1 MYTLADSIKDYRP
14 AIALAHYLPRHRLSQ
29 LRTGSFFFTLLAG
42 GAALGLP
49 FTPYE
54 AYSPLALGLAC
65 ISGALWLDQLLAYS
79 YHNSYYFYG
88 LSSIIDSEHERVGGA
103 TYDVAAALYRSE
115 GDIAYGFCTAPL
127 GLEVLLRCGLTQ
139 EDIAAYLEAPRQKIS
154 AASVPLPPEEIFTLI
169 GLGKYLH
176 QHDTAFAQLFTTH
189 GIKADDF
196 LATLRWI
203 IGTHHQ
209 LKRRERWWG
218 KDNLARNPGIGGELA
233 YGTAYLLQQYARDIR
248 TTAVFSTLSY
258 NPPLAQEKIIE
269 IEQTLARAKTAN
281 VLIIGEA
288 GVGKMDLLMAV
299 QKRLAQGQSLNAIN
313 GQHFVVLDTNRLFA
327 VHADKQS
334 LEIALLQIFDQAAAA
349 GNTIIVI
356 ENLSSVLR
364 QAEAIGVF
372 LPELLDEYLATP
384 NLHVVATDTPG
395 AYHRYLEPL
404 GAFTRRFTEILID
417 KPDLSATIRV
427 LESVALAQE
436 QRYNC
441 LFTYPG
447 LSAIAT
453 AADRYIVEGVM
464 PDKAI
469 ELLVDVATRASEQQ
483 LRIITAD
490 VVYTVVSQKTGIP
503 TGPIQDTERETLL
516 HLEDALH
523 RQVIGQQPA
532 LDAIARTMR
541 RARAG
546 IQAADKP
553 IGSFLFLGPTGVGK
567 TETAKALATIF
578 FGGAEKLERLDMSE
592 FSGPDALERLI
603 GANDQAGL
611 LADMLREHP
620 YCVLLL
626 DEFEKAHRDVHDLFL
641 QILDE
646 GVFTDARGATV
657 NARNTIIIATS
668 NAGSALILKTVAQ
681 RQSLQHLTAEIINHI
696 ITSGIYRPELIN
708 RFDST
713 IIFEP
718 LTPEE
723 QGQVATLLLKQLH
736 DRIEDRGFQLEIQ
749 PDVITFLITHG
760 YSAEFG
766 ARPMQRLIQDVLEEA
781 VAQKIISGAV
791 QVGET
796 ITLAARD
803 LTPPTA

>member
-14 AIALAHYLPRHRLSQ
+14 AIMLAHYIPRERLTQ
-29 LRTGSFFFTLLAG
+29 LRIGGFSLTVLLGSAAAALPFTLYAEY
-42 GAALGLP
+42 APIALGL
-49 FTPYE
+49 T
-54 AYSPLALGLAC
+54 C

-88 LSSIIDSEHERVGGA
+88 LNSIIGSEDEPVGGA

-115 GDIAYGFCTAPL
+115 TDVAYGFCTSPL
-127 GLEVLLRCGLTQ
+127 GTEVLLRCGLTQ
-139 EDIAAYLEAPRQKIS
+139 DAVADYLQNPRQKITTES
-154 AASVPLPPEEIFTLI
+154 IPLPQTEIFTLI
-169 GLGKYLH
+169 GLGKFLL
-176 QHDTAFAQLFTTH
+176 QTDSVFAKLFTKH
-189 GIKADDF
+189 GIKAEDY

-203 IGTHHQ
+203 IGTHHKQ
-209 LKRRERWWG
+209 KRQARWWS
-218 KDNLARNPGIGGELA
+218 KDRLAKNPGIGQELT

-248 TTAVFSTLSY
+248 TSAIFSTLSY
-258 NPPLAQEKIIE
+258 NPPLAVSKIIE
-269 IEQTLARAKTAN
+269 IEQTLTRAKTAN
-281 VLIIGEA
+281 ALIIGEA
-288 GVGKMDLLMAV
+288 GVGKMDLLMAI
-299 QKRLAQGQSLNAIN
+299 QKRMHSGEALSAIV

-334 LEIALLQIFDQAAAA
+334 LEVAFLQIFDQAAAA

-356 ENLSSVLR
+356 ENLSTVVR
-364 QAEAIGVF
+364 EAQALGVF

-384 NLHVVATDTPG
+384 FLHIIATDTPG
-395 AYHRYLEPL
+395 AYHTYLEPL
-404 GAFTRRFTEILID
+404 GAFTRRFVEITID
-417 KPDLSATIRV
+417 KLDLSATSKV

-436 QRYNC
+436 SRYQC
-441 LFTYPG
+441 LFTYPS

-453 AADRYIVEGVM
+453 TADRYIIEGVM

-469 ELLVDVATRASEQQ
+469 ELLIDVATRATEYGQT
-483 LRIITAD
+483 IITAD
-490 VVYTVVSQKTGIP
+490 FVYTVVSQKTGIP
-503 TGPIQDTERETLL
+503 TGPIQDTERDTLL
-516 HLEDALH
+516 HLEDTLH

-532 LDAIARTMR
+532 LASIARTMR

-567 TETAKALATIF
+567 TETAKALANIF
-578 FGGAEKLERLDMSE
+578 FGGVDKMQRLDMSE
-592 FSGPDALERLI
+592 FSGPDALIRLI
-603 GANDQAGL
+603 GDGEHSGV

-626 DEFEKAHRDVHDLFL
+626 DEFEKADRGVHGLFL

-646 GVFTDARGATV
+646 GVFTDARGTEV
-657 NARNTIIIATS
+657 NAHNTIIIATS
-668 NAGSALILKTVAQ
+668 NAGSALIIKTVAQ
-681 RQSLQHLTAEIINHI
+681 RQALQHLTSDIISYI
-696 ITSGIYRPELIN
+696 IGEGIYRPELLN

-718 LTPEE
+718 LTREE
-723 QGQVATLLLKQLH
+723 QGLVATLLLTRLR
-736 DRIEDRGFQLEIQ
+736 DRIEDRGYQLEVL
-749 PDVITFLITHG
+749 PDVIEFLTRHG

-781 VAQKIISGAV
+781 IAQKIISGEA
-791 QVGET
+791 QVRNT
-796 ITLAARD
+796 ITLAGKD
-803 LTPPTA
+803 LSVPQ